1 MHDYFEHDADIGII
15 GRGNTV
21 EAAFVSAAR
30 ALFTLESDP
39 EKLGQDVAIQIE
51 FFEDD
56 LEYAFITWL
65 NLLIAK
71 AHSEMIALREFSLS
85 REGSRWKGSA
95 WGERWKDGME
105 RGIEV
110 KGATLTLLS
119 VKKSGKRWEARAI
132 VDV

>member
-21 EAAFVSAAR
+21 EEAFVSAAR
-30 ALFTLESDP
+30 ALFSLESDP
-39 EKLGQDVAIQIE
+39 EQLGQDVAIGVE
-51 FFEDD
+51 FSEED

-71 AHSEMIALREFSLS
+71 AHSERIALREFSLS
-85 REGSRWKGSA
+85 REGSRWKGIA
-95 WGERWKDGME
+95 WGERWKEEME

-119 VKKSGKRWEARAI
+119 VKKSGNLWEARSI